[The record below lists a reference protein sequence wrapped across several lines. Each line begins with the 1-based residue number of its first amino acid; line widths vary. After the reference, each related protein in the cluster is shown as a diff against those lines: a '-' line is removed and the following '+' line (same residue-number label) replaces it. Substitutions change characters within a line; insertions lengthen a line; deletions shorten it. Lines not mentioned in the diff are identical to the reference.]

1 MSSLDYCGGLLRKN
15 QVVAMENLK
24 QELFILGCDDVMK
37 HCHTWSRVVGQRT
50 NGQEIVVLERSFD
63 PIVKLLGGKETT
75 AFMEWRRSQLE
86 EVSSMF
92 KHVGESTTKDLE
104 EVGESTTKDREED
117 VASSSNFHP
126 HSNVLRRTSSGF
138 HDSTLANIEA
148 SMKYLKELLEALEN
162 RIIKNQE
169 VVGGRIIEAFK
180 EEFAQMKKVENE
192 LQQELSRKLDA
203 LMVFTV
209 QLQQRRFPRIVYFV
223 QKEDTTALEKLLTC
237 DIVPGLHSARLR
249 LMCEHI
255 HGFHDVKGQKGL
267 NVKLESETFH
277 KIRPLLEKG
286 LQVLSI
292 LLKVGAQLT
301 AGLASQ
307 VPMLTLGSGILGA
320 ASQVLPDR
328 LATTS
333 YNPTNGSS
341 KHHQEVADKWLVDIL
356 KSVPDIGETFD
367 LHKVTYFG
375 QHQGQVAWVCGMH
388 KELGLRSKSLDL
400 ISEDTVDTTS
410 M

>member
-1 MSSLDYCGGLLRKN
+1 LDYCGGLLRKD
-15 QVVAMENLK
+15 QVVAMETLK
-24 QELFILGCDDVMK
+24 QELIMLGSDDAMN
-37 HCHTWSRVVGQRT
+37 HCYTWRHVVGQGT
-50 NGQEIVVLERSFD
+50 NGQEIVVLETSSD
-63 PIVKLLGGKETT
+63 PIVKLLGEKETT

-92 KHVGESTTKDLE
+92 KVVEESTTKDHE
-104 EVGESTTKDREED
+104 EH
-117 VASSSNFHP
+117 VASSSHFHV
-126 HSNVLRRTSSGF
+126 HSNVLRRTPSGF
-138 HDSTLANIEA
+138 HDSTLVNIEG

-169 VVGGRIIEAFK
+169 VVGERIIEAFK

-203 LMVFTV
+203 LMEFTV
-209 QLQQRRFPRIVYFV
+209 QLQQRRFPRIAYFI
-223 QKEDTTALEKLLTC
+223 QNKGMTTFGKLLTC
-237 DIVPGLHSARLR
+237 DIIPGLHRAQLH

-255 HGFHDVKGQKGL
+255 HGFHDVEGQKGW

-301 AGLASQ
+301 VGLASQ
-307 VPMLTLGSGILGA
+307 VPMLTLGSGILHA
-320 ASQVLPDR
+320 ASQVLPNQ

-333 YNPTNGSS
+333 YNPTNKSTD
-341 KHHQEVADKWLVDIL
+341 HQELADKWLVDTL
-356 KSVPDIGETFD
+356 KFVPDIGETFD
-367 LHKVTYFG
+367 LHKVMYSG
-375 QHQGQVAWVCGMH
+375 QHQGQVAWVCSMH
-388 KELGLRSKSLDL
+388 VTLGLKSKSLRL

>member
-15 QVVAMENLK
+15 QVVALETLK
-24 QELFILGCDDVMK
+24 QELFMLGCDDAMK
-37 HCHTWSRVVGQRT
+37 HCYTWRQVVGQGI
-50 NGQEIVVLERSFD
+50 NGQEIVVLATSYD
-63 PIVKLLGGKETT
+63 PIVKLLGEKETT

-92 KHVGESTTKDLE
+92 KRVEESTTKGHE
-104 EVGESTTKDREED
+104 EH
-117 VASSSNFHP
+117 VAFSSHFHV
-126 HSNVLRRTSSGF
+126 HSNVLRRTPSGF
-138 HDSTLANIEA
+138 HDSTLANIEG

-169 VVGGRIIEAFK
+169 VVGERIIEAFK

-192 LQQELSRKLDA
+192 LQQELSKKLDA
-203 LMVFTV
+203 LMEFTV
-209 QLQQRRFPRIVYFV
+209 QLQQRRFPRIVYFIR
-223 QKEDTTALEKLLTC
+223 KEGMTALGKLLTC
-237 DIVPGLHSARLR
+237 DIVPGLHHAQLH

-255 HGFHDVKGQKGL
+255 HGFHDVEGQKGW

-277 KIRPLLEKG
+277 RIRPLLEKG

-301 AGLASQ
+301 IGLASQ
-307 VPMLTLGSGILGA
+307 VPMLTLGSGILHA
-320 ASQVLPDR
+320 ASQVLPDH

-341 KHHQEVADKWLVDIL
+341 KHHQEVAEKWLVDIL
-356 KSVPDIGETFD
+356 KCVPDIGQTFD
-367 LHKVTYFG
+367 LHKVMYSG

-388 KELGLRSKSLDL
+388 VTLGLKSKSLRL
-400 ISEDTVDTTS
+400 ISEDSVDTTS

>member
-15 QVVAMENLK
+15 QVVAIETLK
-24 QELFILGCDDVMK
+24 QELFMRGCDGATK
-37 HCHTWSRVVGQRT
+37 HRYTWKHVVGQGT
-50 NGQEIVVLERSFD
+50 NGQEITVLATTCD
-63 PIVKLLGGKETT
+63 PIVKLLGKKETT

-92 KHVGESTTKDLE
+92 KLVEEATTKDHE
-104 EVGESTTKDREED
+104 EH
-117 VASSSNFHP
+117 VASSCNFHAD
-126 HSNVLRRTSSGF
+126 SLVLRRSPSGF
-138 HDSTLANIEA
+138 HDSTLANIEG
-148 SMKYLKELLEALEN
+148 SMKFLKELLEALEK

-169 VVGGRIIEAFK
+169 VVGERIIEVFK

-203 LMVFTV
+203 LMKFTL
-209 QLQQRRFPRIVYFV
+209 QLRQRQFPRIVYFI
-223 QKEDTTALEKLLTC
+223 QKEGMNTLGKLLTC
-237 DIVPGLHSARLR
+237 DIVPGLHRAQLH

-255 HGFHDVKGQKGL
+255 HGFHEVEGQKGW

-301 AGLASQ
+301 LGLASQ
-307 VPMLTLGSGILGA
+307 VPMLTLGSGILSA
-320 ASQVLPDR
+320 ASKVLPDQ

-333 YNPTNGSS
+333 YNPTNKSTD
-341 KHHQEVADKWLVDIL
+341 HQEVADKCLVDTL
-356 KSVPDIGETFD
+356 KCVPNIGQTFD
-367 LHKVTYFG
+367 LHKVMYSG
-375 QHQGQVAWVCGMH
+375 QHQGEVAWVCGMH
-388 KELGLRSKSLDL
+388 ATLGVKSKSLEL
-400 ISEDTVDTTS
+400 ID
-410 M
+410 